1 MVHGEV
7 DAALR
12 AAEAGEAV
20 GHVEDGLAVR
30 ARELDLRGVHTL
42 SRRCAPPGLRMRRES
57 RLRGGFGRRRRGGL
71 GHELRREALRHAA
84 LGADE
89 LGHARCHGEDAAAAG
104 AAHLDGG
111 RRGGGGAAAGH
122 RGGGAE
128 GFGRRRGGGR
138 GEGVSARGRLWGQR
152 LGFLLGFWR
161 FGNRRK
167 CLELNLI
174 LIIII

>member
-30 ARELDLRGVHTL
+30 ARELDLRGVHPL
-42 SRRCAPPGLRMRRES
+42 SRRRAPPGLRRRRER
-57 RLRGGFGRRRRGGL
+57 RLRGRFGRRRRGRGRGGL

-89 LGHARCHGEDAAAAG
+89 LGHAGADREDVAAAG
-104 AAHLDGG
+104 AAHLYGRGG
-111 RRGGGGAAAGH
+111 RGWGRAAGH
-122 RGGGAE
+122 RRRPLGE
-128 GFGRRRGGGR
+128 GFGAGEWGCLVSVSFLAREEQGR
-138 GEGVSARGRLWGQR
+138 
-152 LGFLLGFWR
+152 
-161 FGNRRK
+161 NR
-167 CLELNLI
+167 NGTASGMVWASI
-174 LIIII
+174 

>member
-42 SRRCAPPGLRMRRES
+42 SRRCAPPGLRTRRER

-71 GHELRREALRHAA
+71 GHELRREALLHAA

-89 LGHARCHGEDAAAAG
+89 LDHARADREDVAASG
-104 AAHLDGG
+104 AAHLYWRGG
-111 RRGGGGAAAGH
+111 RGWGRAAGH
-122 RGGGAE
+122 RRRPLRE
-128 GFGRRRGGGR
+128 GFGAGEWGVWSRSPSSLEKSR
-138 GEGVSARGRLWGQR
+138 GETETA
-152 LGFLLGFWR
+152 
-161 FGNRRK
+161 
-167 CLELNLI
+167 
-174 LIIII
+174 